1 MISIYGAIGMRRML
15 TDTCLV
21 PRSQYF
27 VVVNR
32 FRATCSGRR
41 LGYVTVINIP

>member
-1 MISIYGAIGMRRML
+1 MISIYGAIGKRRLL

-21 PRSQYF
+21 PRPQYF
-27 VVVNR
+27 TAVNR

-41 LGYVTVINIP
+41 LGHVTLINIP